1 MALLYAAIRVRFDIL
16 FAVATLS
23 QHCAA
28 PTNKQYSD
36 LEHLLRYVNGTLDKA
51 ITLHTDSLNI
61 HVWADASFMTHADR
75 KGQTGVAVTL
85 GEHGPCIA
93 PKSSKAK
100 IITLS
105 STESESLAAFE
116 ATPLL
121 QQTTELMKAFR
132 ESSIPILHQD
142 NQSAIA
148 MAESGGGTSKHTK
161 HFDLRLKYLQQ
172 LISDNAMHIVF
183 TPTERMKA
191 DVFTKNITGKKFNS
205 YMEALMCKKHEVKRE
220 EKDAL
225 LAYFVKLSMPTLK
238 GRARKSHYPVVNNSP
253 KAE

>member
-1 MALLYAAIRVRFDIL
+1 M
-16 FAVATLS
+16 
-23 QHCAA
+23 
-28 PTNKQYSD
+28 
-36 LEHLLRYVNGTLDKA
+36 NGTLDRA
-51 ITLHTDSLNI
+51 ITLQTDSLNV

-121 QQTTELMKAFR
+121 RQTAELMKALGAP
-132 ESSIPILHQD
+132 SIPVLHQD

-172 LISDNAMHIVF
+172 LIANNEMHVVF

-191 DVFTKNITGKKFNS
+191 DVFTKNTIGKKFNS
-205 YMEALMCKKHEVKRE
+205 YMEALMCEKHEIKRE
-220 EKDAL
+220 EKDAM
-225 LAYFVKLSMPTLK
+225 LAYFVKLGMPTSK
-238 GRARKSHYPVVNNSP
+238 GRARKAHYSLPNNFTEQLIHSL
-253 KAE
+253 